1 MAGKRTHQNS
11 QPSIMT
17 TVRICQH
24 NSCRKQG
31 AAKVLKAF
39 QTLAPNEMSIEPS
52 QCLGQCGNGSMV
64 LVLPDQVWYCRVL
77 PEEVAAIVDRHL
89 IHGQPIKPM
98 LYRKFHPDQN

>member
-1 MAGKRTHQNS
+1 ML
-11 QPSIMT
+11 

-39 QTLAPNEMSIEPS
+39 ERLAPVNVLIEPC
-52 QCLGQCGNGSMV
+52 QCLGQCGNGAIV
-64 LVLPDQVWYCRVL
+64 LVLPDQIWYSRVS

-89 IHGQPIKPM
+89 LRGKPIKAM
-98 LYRKFHPDQN
+98 LYRKFHPN